1 MAIEDYIPQVFGN
14 APMGYEGLLGAER
27 TQGLQ
32 KTANLQGLLGAAS
45 ALAQGLSAQGPR
57 RSALQNVLGALS
69 GGIQGS
75 QGAYQQGLQ
84 QFTQQQQLGIQQRQ
98 LAGAEQLK
106 LKYPD
111 LAQMIDTNLPGAMRI
126 IADMEQEKRQPKL
139 TSARPGETIIDA
151 AGNVVYRADAAP
163 TERKTAVV
171 NGVLVDTQ
179 TGAEIYSSTKPT
191 GKVLTSQ
198 EAAALGLPAGV
209 VYQQTATGEVK
220 AVEGTGAKA
229 PEVRDFADGT
239 TRQYDPVSQSYK
251 IVARKPAGEGKT
263 MYESKPT
270 VDANGALVFLP
281 TRPGLP
287 VVDAATGKPVNYQ
300 AATVSKPLPPVIQK
314 AEDTDYEVGQNA
326 INLAI
331 DANKYL
337 NTIKS
342 GAIKF
347 GPIDRA
353 STSIRGAFGSE
364 SPDVTAR
371 NDFESFKNR
380 LVNESLRL
388 NKGTQTEGDAVRAAK
403 ELMSSDSQVGA
414 GKAIA
419 NLLEINAR
427 TAQDAQKSIVRRRK
441 NAKLGDPDVL
451 LDIPKFDPH
460 VFTDSDYKA
469 LKSGTTFVDPKGVR
483 RVKP

>member
-1 MAIEDYIPQVFGN
+1 MPIEDYIPNVFGQ

-32 KTANLQGLLGAAS
+32 KTANLQGLLGAAG

-57 RSALQNVLGALS
+57 RSALQNILGAI
-69 GGIQGS
+69 GGGFQGS

-84 QFTQQQQLGIQQRQ
+84 QYSQQQQLGMQQRQ

-111 LAQMIDTNLPGAMRI
+111 LATMIDTNLPGAMRI

-139 TSARPGETIIDA
+139 TSAKPGETLVSPT
-151 AGNVVYRADAAP
+151 GEVVYQAAAAP

-171 NGVLVDTQ
+171 DGVLVDTQ
-179 TGAEIYSSTKPT
+179 TGMPIYGTAKQPEAKVPT
-191 GKVLTSQ
+191 LK
-198 EAAALGLPAGV
+198 
-209 VYQQTATGEVK
+209 
-220 AVEGTGAKA
+220 
-229 PEVRDFADGT
+229 DFPDGT
-239 TRQYDPVSQSYK
+239 MRQYDPASGSWK
-251 IVARKPAGEGKT
+251 TLARKPAGEGAT
-263 MYESKPT
+263 MYEKKPT
-270 VDANGALVFLP
+270 VDANGKLVFLP
-281 TRPGLP
+281 TRAGLP
-287 VVDAATGKPVNYQ
+287 VLDAATAKPVDYQ
-300 AATVSKPLPPVIQK
+300 GVVPTKPIPPVIQK
-314 AEDTDYEVGQNA
+314 AEDLDYEKGQSA
-326 INLAI
+326 INLAT

-337 NTIKS
+337 TLIKS

-347 GPIDRA
+347 GPLDKL

-371 NDFESFKNR
+371 NDFESFKTR
-380 LVNESLRL
+380 LINESLRL
-388 NKGTQTEGDAVRAAK
+388 NKGTQTEGDAVRSANELRASDSMEGASKAISTLLDLNVRAAK
-403 ELMSSDSQVGA
+403 
-414 GKAIA
+414 
-419 NLLEINAR
+419 
-427 TAQDAQKSIVRRRK
+427 DAQNSIIRRRK

-451 LDIPKFDPH
+451 LDIPQFEPH
-460 VFTDSDYKA
+460 VFSDSDYRS